1 MPTDQ
6 LVNPAG
12 LYTAGTAGGP
22 VYTAGETII
31 QAIYD
36 PAQAGNLVNG
46 NCVSLEPVTAPATG
60 PVMIKKSTT
69 TADSYVLGIVV
80 GAPTGG
86 YVPGSNVQVQV
97 LGLCLCLFAATTVA
111 GNYALQGTGTA
122 GTLMGSATATSGITL
137 GTILSAVT
145 IAAGTALVPV
155 YLDRT

>member
-22 VYTAGETII
+22 VYTAGETVL

-36 PAQAGNLVNG
+36 PGQVGNLVNG
-46 NCVSLEPVTAPATG
+46 NLVSLMPVTAPATG
-60 PVMIKKSTT
+60 PVNIKKSTT
-69 TADSYVLGIVV
+69 TADAYVLGVVV
-80 GAPTGG
+80 GATGTG
-86 YVPGSNVQVQV
+86 YPPGSNVQVQI
-97 LGLCLCLFAATTVA
+97 LGLCLCLFAATTTA
-111 GNYALQGTGTA
+111 GHYALQGTGTA
-122 GTLMGSATATSGITL
+122 GTLIDSATATNGVTL
-137 GTILSAVT
+137 GVILSSVT